1 MLLTGSH
8 ALVTGASGG
17 IGGAIALRLAA
28 AGARVSLAGRR
39 EAALLALAD
48 RLGDKRAASQAFD
61 VTDEKAVGEAIASI
75 RAAAGPIDILVNNAG
90 TSRSAPFTRTDAAL
104 WSEMLAVNLTGSYLV
119 TRVVAGEMLTRRAG
133 RIVNIASTAGL
144 AGFAYV
150 SAYVAAKHG
159 LVGLTRALAVEFA
172 RQGVTVNA
180 VCPGYTETPMLDSAV
195 ANIAAKTGRSESE
208 ARATLAASNPG
219 GRIVTPEEVADAVL
233 WLVSPGAS
241 AVTGQA
247 IVVGG

>member
-39 EAALLALAD
+39 EAALLALSG
-48 RLGDKRAASQAFD
+48 RLGDKQGASQAFD
-61 VTDEKAVGEAIASI
+61 VTDENAVGEAIASI

-90 TSRSAPFTRTDAAL
+90 TSRSAPFARTDAAL
-104 WSEMLAVNLTGSYLV
+104 WSDMLAVNLTGSYLV
-119 TRVVAGEMLTRRAG
+119 TRAVAGEMLARRAG

-144 AGFAYV
+144 VGFAYV

-180 VCPGYTETPMLDSAV
+180 VCPGYTETPMLERAV
-195 ANIAAKTGRSESE
+195 ANITAKTGRSESE
-208 ARATLAASNPG
+208 ARATLAAGNPG
-219 GRIVTPEEVADAVL
+219 GRLVTPEEVADAVL

-247 IVVGG
+247 IVVAG

>member
-1 MLLTGSH
+1 MLLAGSH

-48 RLGDKRAASQAFD
+48 RLGDRRAASQTFD
-61 VTDEKAVGEAIASI
+61 VTDEKAVGEGIASI
-75 RAAAGPIDILVNNAG
+75 RATAGPIDILVNNAG
-90 TSRSAPFTRTDAAL
+90 ASRSAPFSRTDASL

-119 TRVVAGEMLTRRAG
+119 TRAVAGEMLARHAG

-180 VCPGYTETPMLDSAV
+180 VCPGYTETPMLERAV
-195 ANIAAKTGRSESE
+195 ANITAKTGRSESE
-208 ARATLAASNPG
+208 ARATLAAGNPG
-219 GRIVTPEEVADAVL
+219 GRLVTPEEVADTVL

-241 AVTGQA
+241 AITGQA
-247 IVVGG
+247 IEVAG

>member
-1 MLLTGSH
+1 MLLAGSH

-39 EAALLALAD
+39 EAALLALSG
-48 RLGDKRAASQAFD
+48 RLGDKQGASQAFD
-61 VTDEKAVGEAIASI
+61 VTDENAVGEAIASI

-90 TSRSAPFTRTDAAL
+90 TSRSAPFARTDAAL
-104 WSEMLAVNLTGSYLV
+104 WSEMLVVNLTGSYLV
-119 TRVVAGEMLTRRAG
+119 TRAVAGEMLARRAG

-144 AGFAYV
+144 AGYGYV

-180 VCPGYTETPMLDSAV
+180 VCPGYTETPMLERAV
-195 ANIAAKTGRSESE
+195 ANITAKTGRSESE
-208 ARATLAASNPG
+208 ARATLAAGNPG
-219 GRIVTPEEVADAVL
+219 GRLVTPEEVADAVL

-247 IVVGG
+247 IVVAG

>member
-1 MLLTGSH
+1 MLLAGSH

-17 IGGAIALRLAA
+17 IGGAIALRLAV

-39 EAALLALAD
+39 EAALSALAG
-48 RLGDKRAASQAFD
+48 RLGDKRAASAVFD
-61 VTDEKAVGEAIASI
+61 VTDEKAVGEAVASV
-75 RAAAGPIDILVNNAG
+75 RAASGPIDILVNNAG
-90 TSRSAPFTRTDAAL
+90 TSLSAPFTRTDAAL

-119 TRVVAGEMLTRRAG
+119 TRAVAGEMLARRAG

-172 RQGVTVNA
+172 RDGVTVNA
-180 VCPGYTETPMLDSAV
+180 VCPGYTETPMLDRAV
-195 ANIAAKTGRSESE
+195 ANITAKTGRSESE

-219 GRIVTPEEVADAVL
+219 GRLVTPEEVADAVL

-247 IVVGG
+247 IVVAG

>member
-1 MLLTGSH
+1 MSLARSH
-8 ALVTGASGG
+8 ALVTGATGG
-17 IGGAIALRLAA
+17 IGGAIALALAA
-28 AGARVSLAGRR
+28 AGARVSLAGRK
-39 EAALLALAD
+39 ETALSALAG
-48 RLGDKRAASQAFD
+48 RLGENRGAAAVFD
-61 VTDEKAVGEAIASI
+61 VTDETEVGQAVAAV

-90 TSRSAPFTRTDAAL
+90 AARSAPFAQTDSAL

-119 TRVVAGEMLTRRAG
+119 SRAVVGEMLARRAG

-144 AGFAYV
+144 AGYAYV

-159 LVGLTRALAVEFA
+159 LVGLTRALALEFA

-180 VCPGYTETPMLDSAV
+180 VCPGYTETPMLAATV
-195 ANIAAKTGRSESE
+195 ANITAKTGRSQAE
-208 ARATLAASNPG
+208 ARGMLAASNPG
-219 GRIVTPEEVADAVL
+219 GRLVTPKEVADAVL

-247 IVVGG
+247 IVVAG

>member
-1 MLLTGSH
+1 MSLAGSH

-17 IGGAIALRLAA
+17 IGGAIALALAA
-28 AGARVSLAGRR
+28 AGARVSLAGRK
-39 EAALLALAD
+39 EAALSGLAD
-48 RLGDKRAASQAFD
+48 RLGENRGAAAVFD
-61 VTDEKAVGEAIASI
+61 LTDETAVGEAVAAV
-75 RAAAGPIDILVNNAG
+75 RATAGPIDILVNNAG
-90 TSRSAPFTRTDAAL
+90 AARSAPFAQTDGAL

-119 TRVVAGEMLTRRAG
+119 TRAVAGEMLARRAG

-144 AGFAYV
+144 AGYAYV

-159 LVGLTRALAVEFA
+159 LVGLTRALALEFA

-180 VCPGYTETPMLDSAV
+180 VCPGYTETPMLEAAV
-195 ANIAAKTGRSESE
+195 ANITAKTGRSEAE
-208 ARATLAASNPG
+208 ARGMLAASNPG
-219 GRIVTPEEVADAVL
+219 GRLVNPEEVADAVL

-247 IVVGG
+247 IVVAG

>member
-1 MLLTGSH
+1 
-8 ALVTGASGG
+8 
-17 IGGAIALRLAA
+17 
-28 AGARVSLAGRR
+28 
-39 EAALLALAD
+39 
-48 RLGDKRAASQAFD
+48 
-61 VTDEKAVGEAIASI
+61 
-75 RAAAGPIDILVNNAG
+75 
-90 TSRSAPFTRTDAAL
+90 
-104 WSEMLAVNLTGSYLV
+104 
-119 TRVVAGEMLTRRAG
+119 MLTRRAG

-219 GRIVTPEEVADAVL
+219 GRLVTPEEVADAVL

-247 IVVGG
+247 IVVAG

>member
-1 MLLTGSH
+1 M
-8 ALVTGASGG
+8 
-17 IGGAIALRLAA
+17 
-28 AGARVSLAGRR
+28 
-39 EAALLALAD
+39 
-48 RLGDKRAASQAFD
+48 RAASQAFD

-90 TSRSAPFTRTDAAL
+90 TSRSAPFTRTEAAL

-119 TRVVAGEMLTRRAG
+119 TRAVVGEMLARRAG

-144 AGFAYV
+144 VGYAYV

-195 ANIAAKTGRSESE
+195 ANITAKTGRSESE

-219 GRIVTPEEVADAVL
+219 GRLVTPEEVADAVL
-233 WLVSPGAS
+233 WLISPGAS

-247 IVVGG
+247 IVVAG